1 MLELEFGDIFNEII
15 SLKWKFK
22 KKSPDFVL
30 LMVATVIISHLSA
43 VLFKELHTKNVL
55 DCILKSKWQ
64 SLYYV
69 THAPD

>member
-1 MLELEFGDIFNEII
+1 MLELEFGDILYEINLQNEN
-15 SLKWKFK
+15 LK

-55 DCILKSKWQ
+55 DCILKSK
-64 SLYYV
+64 
-69 THAPD
+69 

>member
-1 MLELEFGDIFNEII
+1 MSYTHAGIGIWRYLVRNNIFKMKI
-15 SLKWKFK
+15 K

-55 DCILKSKWQ
+55 DCILKSK
-64 SLYYV
+64 
-69 THAPD
+69 